1 MESVLDFFSLY
12 QEQLFIVLIAV
23 ITVIVLVN
31 VFMMLRINKTK
42 KKSKDLGKELNATN
56 SNAKTKAPIKEE
68 PKKAVKKE
76 EKKKKEKLGF
86 FSKSK
91 KSKST
96 QSKQEKQARS
106 ISIEEYEE
114 EPIQKKTIRY
124 AKVRKKTVVQKKEV
138 PKEAPKKSKNDN
150 LKNRRLKRKENIETR
165 DIVYQDN
172 NSHNYREDYLYR
184 EDSNKVNEKVY
195 GNKEINYDYYN
206 RNNNRKEDI
215 ISQRNTGEVKVLK
228 RMENYLEDHPKER
241 VNIRDFE
248 TNIDNILSKGTY
260 DNSLKKIYDYK
271 YIDEMEASM
280 FIGEVISGKGIK
292 VVQPEKGVTT
302 FIATTKGILS
312 VNKEALKKLNSIR
325 LAIIATEKD
334 KKLAKKNETV
344 GKLGILST
352 VIKEDE
358 LKRIQEI
365 ERTYGKAIQIKEF
378 RSLNVGII
386 TLGGSLN
393 IIQSD
398 NTDVILRKLDEF
410 EVRGIENRLSL
421 EDRENIKAEIGYLL
435 GKGSE
440 FIIISGGIPSVNN
453 ISSMAIE
460 EAGGDII
467 CYKIPVFP
475 KSILTISYIEN
486 IPIIVIPDVKAVK
499 ENKAID
505 IILGKIFA
513 GEKIKESDIINIAD
527 GGLSLD

>member
-12 QEQLFIVLIAV
+12 QEQLFIVLIAI
-23 ITVIVLVN
+23 ITIVVLVN
-31 VFMMLRINKTK
+31 VFMMLRMNKVK
-42 KKSKDLGKELNATN
+42 RKNKDLGKELKKTN
-56 SNAKTKAPIKEE
+56 NNTKTKKQIDTKEE
-68 PKKAVKKE
+68 PKKELVKK
-76 EKKKKEKLGF
+76 KPKKKEKFGL
-86 FSKSK
+86 FSNSK
-91 KSKST
+91 KKTKPSNEET
-96 QSKQEKQARS
+96 E
-106 ISIEEYEE
+106 IIEETEKIDE
-114 EPIQKKTIRY
+114 KPVQKKTIRY
-124 AKVRKKTVVQKKEV
+124 AKIR
-138 PKEAPKKSKNDN
+138 KKSKPPVESLTEEPTRKSKADV
-150 LKNRRLKRKENIETR
+150 LKNRRLKRNNYDNR
-165 DIVYQDN
+165 DRIYED
-172 NSHNYREDYLYR
+172 HNTQEHREDYLYR
-184 EDSNKVNEKVY
+184 KDREKI
-195 GNKEINYDYYN
+195 NQEINYDIYS
-206 RNNNRKEDI
+206 RNDNIREDTSI
-215 ISQRNTGEVKVLK
+215 PRNKQEVKVLK
-228 RMENYLEDHPKER
+228 RMDNYLEEPAKER
-241 VNIRDFE
+241 VSIRDFE
-248 TNIDNILSKGTY
+248 TNIDNILSRGTY

-280 FIGEVISGKGIK
+280 FIGEVITGKGIK

-302 FIATTKGILS
+302 FISTTKGILS
-312 VNKEALKKLNSIR
+312 VNREALNKLNSIR

-334 KKLAKKNETV
+334 KNLVKKNETV

-365 ERTYGKAIQIKEF
+365 ERTYGKAVEVKEF
-378 RSLNVGII
+378 RSLNIGLI

-393 IIQSD
+393 IIQND

-486 IPIIVIPDVKAVK
+486 IPVIVIPDIKSVK

-513 GEKIKESDIINIAD
+513 GERIAEADIINIAD
-527 GGLSLD
+527 GGLSLN

>member
-12 QEQLFIVLIAV
+12 QEQLFIVLIAI
-23 ITVIVLVN
+23 ITVVVLVN
-31 VFMMLRINKTK
+31 VFMMLRMNKVK
-42 KKSKDLGKELNATN
+42 KKSKDLGKELKEVNKNAN
-56 SNAKTKAPIKEE
+56 KREQIELKEE
-68 PKKAVKKE
+68 PIKKDIKKKE
-76 EKKKKEKLGF
+76 PKKKKEKFSL

-91 KSKST
+91 KKTNSKKKESENLAEV
-96 QSKQEKQARS
+96 EKF
-106 ISIEEYEE
+106 EEK
-114 EPIQKKTIRY
+114 PVQKKTIRY
-124 AKVRKKTVVQKKEV
+124 AKVRKKSKPPVESVSKEPVQ
-138 PKEAPKKSKNDN
+138 KSKNSN
-150 LKNRRLKRKENIETR
+150 LKNRRLKKNYENNTDSVYSKERNQE
-165 DIVYQDN
+165 
-172 NSHNYREDYLYR
+172 YREDYLYR
-184 EDSNKVNEKVY
+184 DDSRKINQ
-195 GNKEINYDYYN
+195 EINYDFYN
-206 RNNNRKEDI
+206 RSVNDNIKEDI
-215 ISQRNTGEVKVLK
+215 YTSRNPQQEVKVLK
-228 RMENYLEDHPKER
+228 RMENSLEEPVKER

-248 TNIDNILSKGTY
+248 TNIDNILSRGTY

-280 FIGEVISGKGIK
+280 FIGEVITGKGIK

-302 FIATTKGILS
+302 FISTTKGILS
-312 VNKEALKKLNSIR
+312 VNREALNKLNSIR

-334 KKLAKKNETV
+334 KNLVKKNETV

-365 ERTYGKAIQIKEF
+365 ERTYGKAVEVKEF
-378 RSLNVGII
+378 RSLNVGLI

-460 EAGGDII
+460 EVGGDII

-486 IPIIVIPDVKAVK
+486 IPVVVIPDIKSVK

-513 GEKIKESDIINIAD
+513 GERITESDIINIAD
-527 GGLSLD
+527 GGLSLN